1 MKDPIDGGAAQRF
14 STRAA
19 FFIAG
24 FGMAAWAPLVPYA
37 KARSGLDDG
46 GLGLLLLGLGAGS
59 IIAMPLAGIL
69 TARVGC
75 RRVIIAATLMIA
87 ATLPLLAW
95 LSSGPSLALALML
108 FGAGVGAI
116 DCAANV
122 QAVMVERAAGRPL
135 MSGFHGLFSL
145 GGIAGA
151 GGVALLLGLGV
162 SPLAASLAVVALC
175 LVVLAT
181 AQHHLLQGHG
191 SEARGPVFALP
202 HGIVLFVGALSFIC
216 FLAEGAVLDW
226 SAVFLVG
233 ERGVD
238 MRDAGLAYAA
248 FSVAMTLCRLFGD
261 RIVKWLGPV
270 RVLAVGGVC
279 AAAGFVLA
287 LLAPGLPSA
296 LAGFA
301 LIGVGCSNVVPVLFS
316 SLGRQKAMPEHLAVP
331 AVTTLGYAG
340 ILAGPAGIGALAH
353 EAGLPWALAAVGV
366 AMLAVAASAP
376 VFRRR

>member
-1 MKDPIDGGAAQRF
+1 MSAVADGGAPQRF

-24 FGMAAWAPLVPYA
+24 FGMAAWAPLVPFA

-59 IIAMPLAGIL
+59 IIAMPLAGAL

-75 RRVIIAATLMIA
+75 RRVIVAASLGIAL
-87 ATLPLLAW
+87 TLPWLAW
-95 LSSGPSLALALML
+95 LSSAPALALALAL
-108 FGAGVGAI
+108 FGASVGAI

-122 QAVMVERAAGRPL
+122 QAVMVERAAARPL

-145 GGIAGA
+145 GGIVGA
-151 GGVALLLGLGV
+151 GGVALLLGAGV
-162 SPLAASLAVVALC
+162 TPLAAA
-175 LVVLAT
+175 LVVVTVCLT
-181 AQHHLLQGHG
+181 VLTLSQHHLLNGR
-191 SEARGPVFALP
+191 SEARGPAFARP
-202 HGIVLFVGALSFIC
+202 RGIVLFIGALCFIA

-233 ERGVD
+233 ERDVD
-238 MRDAGLAYAA
+238 MRNAGLAYAA

-261 RIVKWLGPV
+261 RIVKALGPR
-270 RVLAVGGVC
+270 RVLVLGGSC
-279 AAAGFVLA
+279 AAGGFALA
-287 LLAPGLPSA
+287 LLAGATPLA

-301 LIGVGCSNVVPVLFS
+301 LVGVGCSNIVPVLYS
-316 SLGRQKAMPEHLAVP
+316 ALGRQKTMPEHLAVP

-340 ILAGPAGIGALAH
+340 ILAGPAAIGALAH
-353 EAGLPWALAAVGV
+353 GIGLSWALAAVGA
-366 AMLAVAASAP
+366 AMLVIAASAP
-376 VFRRR
+376 LFRRD